1 MIGTGT
7 RFSQA
12 VMHTPV
18 GVTMAA
24 MDIVETSDIDCLVS
38 VGGGS
43 TTGLSKA
50 IAFRTGLPQIILPTT
65 YAGSEMTPIL
75 GQTENGVKTTLSDLQ
90 VLPGVVIYDVNLT
103 LGLPASTAG
112 VSGIN
117 AIAHAIEA
125 MYAKDRNPLT
135 TMIAEAGIRRISRAL
150 PAIVR
155 EPDDITA
162 RTDMLYGAWL
172 SGCCLASVGMA
183 LHHKLCHTL
192 GGSFGMPHAETHT
205 ALLPHV
211 VSYNT
216 AAERDVMSR
225 IAAFLDAESAA
236 AGLFDLGQAVGA
248 SMALKDLGLAEADLD
263 RATELA
269 IRNPY
274 WNPHPIARAGI
285 RDLLQN
291 AWMGKRPGY
300 MCSS

>member
-1 MIGTGT
+1 
-7 RFSQA
+7 
-12 VMHTPV
+12 MHTPV
-18 GVTMAA
+18 GVTLEAIE
-24 MDIVETSDIDCLVS
+24 IVETTDIDCLVS
-38 VGGGS
+38 IGGGS

-75 GQTENGVKTTLSDLQ
+75 GQTENGVKTTLSDPK
-90 VLPGVVIYDVNLT
+90 VLPETVIYDVNLT
-103 LGLPASTAG
+103 LGLPASTTG

-117 AIAHAIEA
+117 AIAHAVEA

-135 TMIAEAGIRRISRAL
+135 TMIAETGIRHISRAL
-150 PAIVR
+150 SAIVR
-155 EPDDITA
+155 EPGSITA
-162 RTDMLYGAWL
+162 RTDALYGAWL

-192 GGSFGMPHAETHT
+192 GGSFGMPHAETHA

-211 VSYNT
+211 VRYNT
-216 AAERDVMSR
+216 AAEPDVMSR
-225 IAAFLDAESAA
+225 ISALLDAESAA
-236 AGLFDLGQAVGA
+236 AGLYDLGRAVGA

-274 WNPHPIARAGI
+274 WNPRPIERDGI

-291 AWMGKRPGY
+291 AWMGKRPD
-300 MCSS
+300 